1 MTWSLA
7 AVSLE
12 LPAMSFCFRPYLKK
26 KPRDIGRPFPLV
38 RLLILSMEMN
48 SGIRRSIVLAA
59 SWSVRQSATA
69 CLRLTPSSPFIS
81 VRDPPP
87 YRQTETKV
95 EPQLFGPRPLKSRTH
110 LLTRFPKMD
119 YFGMGDFECVA
130 TCAPSRGPGS
140 AWSRRTGARRG
151 ATILRFLRSQP
162 NTDRSHLLLNKCERS
177 VG

>member
-12 LPAMSFCFRPYLKK
+12 LPVMSFCFRPYLKK

-59 SWSVRQSATA
+59 SWSVRRSATA

-81 VRDPPP
+81 VSANTVAYTGIFLGNSVSWGD
-87 YRQTETKV
+87 YSSKAMSAHRQWRSYLSV
-95 EPQLFGPRPLKSRTH
+95 WLKEYIPHRN
-110 LLTRFPKMD
+110 
-119 YFGMGDFECVA
+119 
-130 TCAPSRGPGS
+130 
-140 AWSRRTGARRG
+140 RTGIQIRVRASRITKWFTRVTLSTTACECG
-151 ATILRFLRSQP
+151 RA
-162 NTDRSHLLLNKCERS
+162 LLGQVITMVLLAQLT
-177 VG
+177 